1 MISTRTMDKIAKYIH
16 TSGLLNTIK
25 SNSLNRLRE
34 NGVFADFEFT
44 CDGHTIP
51 VHRVIVCSQSPV
63 FHAACIGKFKEAS
76 TRTYSLDSHSLPM
89 VRRMV
94 DFFYTGDYTG
104 ESEEDNT
111 SEDAIPILSIHA
123 TMFALADK
131 YNMEE
136 LRVLSAKKYSENLKK
151 NPDVVNF
158 LLSISEVYNST
169 PTYSR
174 GLCDPAL
181 AFARERLPEFLTS
194 SDAKE
199 WFDEATADT
208 PEFIKDLLYSFIQ
221 YPLMGYCSDCGRANP
236 VPVEPLQCRC
246 KRCGKGGASTKC
258 HVRISDVR
266 RFLYYNE
273 PIIQQKNGIA
283 KHVSPSPRDCDRR

>member
-1 MISTRTMDKIAKYIH
+1 
-16 TSGLLNTIK
+16 
-25 SNSLNRLRE
+25 
-34 NGVFADFEFT
+34 
-44 CDGHTIP
+44 
-51 VHRVIVCSQSPV
+51 
-63 FHAACIGKFKEAS
+63 
-76 TRTYSLDSHSLPM
+76 M

-104 ESEEDNT
+104 ESEDNT
-111 SEDAIPILSIHA
+111 SEDAIPILSVHT

-169 PTYSR
+169 PTSSR
-174 GLCDPAL
+174 GLRDPAL
-181 AFARERLPEFLTS
+181 AFARERLPESLTS

-199 WFDEATADT
+199 WFDKATADT

-246 KRCGKGGASTKC
+246 KQCGKGGASTKM
-258 HVRISDVR
+258 
-266 RFLYYNE
+266 
-273 PIIQQKNGIA
+273 
-283 KHVSPSPRDCDRR
+283 PR